1 METHPPVVFVVDDDP
16 AVRGFLERLVTSV
29 GLSCESYASADEFIE
44 HIGGEECGCAILDV
58 RMPGSSGL
66 DAQQSLAD
74 RGIPLPVIFVT
85 GYADVGI
92 AVRAMKAGAVDV
104 FVKPVNNQELLD
116 SVRRAIEIDVRRLEA
131 IENRRVLEVRRGRL
145 TPREREVM
153 ALVVTGL
160 PNKHVAAR
168 LGTTLKTIKTHRA
181 RVMRKMQA
189 GSLADL
195 VRMAD
200 RLGKSE
206 VATAAPAP
214 AHDDR
219 PVAPAS

>member
-1 METHPPVVFVVDDDP
+1 MSSSAPVVFVVDDDP
-16 AVRGFLERLVTSV
+16 AVLAYLERLVTSV
-29 GLSCESYASADEFIE
+29 GLSCESYATGDDFIE
-44 HIGGEECGCAILDV
+44 HLDSARCGCAILDV
-58 RMPGSSGL
+58 RMPGRSGL
-66 DAQQSLAD
+66 ETQQCLVD

-104 FVKPVNNQELLD
+104 FVKPVNSQELLD
-116 SVRRAIEIDVRRLEA
+116 SVHRAIEIDRRRLDAQEG
-131 IENRRVLEVRRGRL
+131 RRRLALLQDTL

-168 LGTTLKTIKTHRA
+168 LGTTLKTVKTHRA
-181 RVMRKMQA
+181 RVMRKMHA
-189 GSLADL
+189 ESLADL

-200 RLGKSE
+200 RLRQVGGFPSSR
-206 VATAAPAP
+206 VSS
-214 AHDDR
+214 D
-219 PVAPAS
+219 